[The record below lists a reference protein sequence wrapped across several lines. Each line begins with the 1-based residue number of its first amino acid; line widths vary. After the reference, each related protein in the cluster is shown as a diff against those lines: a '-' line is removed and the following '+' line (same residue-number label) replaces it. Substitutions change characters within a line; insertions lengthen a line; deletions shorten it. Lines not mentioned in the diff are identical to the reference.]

1 MISTPPKKRRQAV
14 VLGSPGVAPEDLAGL
29 QEIAEM
35 LGVTKPT
42 AYRYIARNDFP
53 EPLGQISTGRVWLRR
68 DVQRWAKQT
77 LPLPTGRPRK
87 EPDG

>member
-1 MISTPPKKRRQAV
+1 M
-14 VLGSPGVAPEDLAGL
+14 AGL

-42 AYRYIARNDFP
+42 AYRYIGRDDFP

-68 DVQRWAKQT
+68 DVERWAKST
-77 LPLPTGRPRK
+77 LPLKTGRPKK
-87 EPDG
+87 EGK